1 MKFINLFISEK
12 SLMDFS
18 CDLSKYWWSEWES
31 AVVKTNPAVCAP
43 PLHFN
48 LGMYLTLTTS
58 PSENLAI
65 QTTHLRFQE
74 YLQIAFEKL
83 RLLALFKSKLAWCGW
98 SIIVTIAL
106 IAKKKV
112 NQCCISVCG
121 FMVYWVTV
129 HRLTVYWVSKEL
141 NDSPTLYY
149 FLIWGKKKTCWS
161 LKGFLLVIYR
171 TSKAHTL
178 QASGWMSFSGCI
190 LQQNY
195 SLHRSSVRGGK
206 PRSEGYKIIQQISC
220 TSAKTVTPV
229 PTCHLVLDGVLW
241 LRGSLAVSSFVLYRY
256 IDQIPVEVLKDCV
269 QDPEIR

>member
-1 MKFINLFISEK
+1 MAEAS
-12 SLMDFS
+12 SL
-18 CDLSKYWWSEWES
+18 LLPW
-31 AVVKTNPAVCAP
+31 
-43 PLHFN
+43 
-48 LGMYLTLTTS
+48 
-58 PSENLAI
+58 
-65 QTTHLRFQE
+65 
-74 YLQIAFEKL
+74 LQ
-83 RLLALFKSKLAWCGW
+83 R
-98 SIIVTIAL
+98 
-106 IAKKKV
+106 KKW
-112 NQCCISVCG
+112 ISVAFLFVG
-121 FMVYWVTV
+121 LWFI
-129 HRLTVYWVSKEL
+129 EL
-141 NDSPTLYY
+141 LFTDSLFTESVKSWTTAPHCITSS
-149 FLIWGKKKTCWS
+149 FEEKKKTCWS

-206 PRSEGYKIIQQISC
+206 PRSEGYKIIQQISR

-241 LRGSLAVSSFVLYRY
+241 LRGSLTVSSFVLYRY